1 MEITGRLIMVLPLQQ
16 GTGKS
21 GTPWQKQEFIIET
34 IEQYPKKICANLW
47 GDKTDAL
54 QRLQI
59 GTVVK
64 MSFSLESREFNGKWY
79 TDVRAWK
86 LELADAIP
94 AGYGQ
99 PAAPQGYAG
108 YPPQQPAYGQMPQQN
123 YGQMQQGYPTAA
135 PQQYAQPVY
144 PQQVPQTAPQQ
155 PIPAAYPTEAP
166 VQAAPFEA
174 YNSLPDN
181 NLGGG
186 EIDNDDLPF

>member
-94 AGYGQ
+94 AGYVLNGSR
-99 PAAPQGYAG
+99 PSVWKPSEVYSPSEISTF
-108 YPPQQPAYGQMPQQN
+108 PPGPSVTLTSIGA
-123 YGQMQQGYPTAA
+123 TIA
-135 PQQYAQPVY
+135 
-144 PQQVPQTAPQQ
+144 
-155 PIPAAYPTEAP
+155 
-166 VQAAPFEA
+166 
-174 YNSLPDN
+174 
-181 NLGGG
+181 
-186 EIDNDDLPF
+186 

>member
-86 LELADAIP
+86 LELADATP

-108 YPPQQPAYGQMPQQN
+108 YPPQQPA
-123 YGQMQQGYPTAA
+123 
-135 PQQYAQPVY
+135 
-144 PQQVPQTAPQQ
+144 
-155 PIPAAYPTEAP
+155 
-166 VQAAPFEA
+166 
-174 YNSLPDN
+174 
-181 NLGGG
+181 
-186 EIDNDDLPF
+186 

>member
-99 PAAPQGYAG
+99 PAAMRYDESQRLV
-108 YPPQQPAYGQMPQQN
+108 YG
-123 YGQMQQGYPTAA
+123 
-135 PQQYAQPVY
+135 
-144 PQQVPQTAPQQ
+144 
-155 PIPAAYPTEAP
+155 TERL
-166 VQAAPFEA
+166 VRKVGKRRLE
-174 YNSLPDN
+174 
-181 NLGGG
+181 
-186 EIDNDDLPF
+186 